1 MTNNHAAAVADTS
14 RPYKRR
20 RYVVDLDFQGRFAM
34 TFALIML
41 AGMAVS
47 IVLLDYFGMKAFD
60 ALRWR
65 MVIHEDTIA
74 DVLMPYLTYIST
86 FAVLLTGAMLLS
98 VMGFVRWRVA
108 GPMIRLRNDIKQ
120 VASGNFGFDVILRR
134 NDVFKSTA
142 ADLDSMVKS
151 LRAGLKD
158 VEQGFLPAKRVID
171 GMADARDDLV
181 AVKCV
186 QLFHCLEALED
197 ALARGH
203 KQPGRKQ

>member
-1 MTNNHAAAVADTS
+1 MTNSHASVADTS

-47 IVLLDYFGMKAFD
+47 IVLLDYFGMKAFE
-60 ALRWR
+60 ALKWR

-98 VMGFVRWRVA
+98 VTGFVRWRIA
-108 GPMIRLRNDIKQ
+108 GPMIRLRNDIRQ
-120 VASGNFGFDVILRR
+120 VAAGDFGFEVILRR
-134 NDVFKSTA
+134 NDVFKGTA
-142 ADLDSMVKS
+142 AELDSMVKS
-151 LRAGLKD
+151 LRAGLKG
-158 VEQGFLPAKRVID
+158 VEQSFRPAKKVID
-171 GMADARDDLV
+171 SMADARDELV
-181 AVKCV
+181 SVKCV
-186 QLFHCLEALED
+186 QLFHSFEALED
-197 ALARGH
+197 ALVHGH
-203 KQPGRKQ
+203 KQPGQKQ